1 MGWLAYLILVKPFS
15 DPRTD
20 IFSKYMRIQCAAL
33 SGKGQIV
40 KNGLVREVGQRPD
53 SQTSP

>member
-33 SGKGQIV
+33 SGKGQIA